1 MIART
6 PEAFAKDG
14 IEVKLR
20 TPVSAIRPLEKEVV
34 TESGE
39 IYPFDDLVLAT
50 GAEARKLGVSG
61 EDLKGVFYLRNL
73 SDAIGIKR
81 FIEAKRARRAIVVG
95 GGLVSLEMCET
106 LRLLGIDTVVL
117 HRSDKPMKRMG
128 QEFGDKILAEMTK
141 NQVLFKENTDIKG
154 FERATA
160 GSIVVH
166 TDNGLEQA
174 DMVVVGIGVTP
185 NTTLA
190 VEAGITLG
198 DSGAI
203 KVNDR
208 MQTNFPYVYSAGDCC
223 ESFHLTSRR
232 PGHFPFGDVARKQG
246 RVVGLNI
253 GGRAAKFP
261 GVVGSFCFKVFEL
274 EVAGTGLTEDEARS
288 CGDEPVSAT
297 IRDYSRSSVYPGA
310 KPIWLTVVADRA
322 SGRVLGAQG
331 IGEEGVVWRVNVLA
345 TAVTSG
351 LTVDDLCDLDL
362 AYAPPFS
369 GASDLIHI
377 AGQQLAK

>member
-20 TPVSAIRPLEKEVV
+20 TPVAALRPGEKEVV

-61 EDLKGVFYLRNL
+61 EDLEGVFYLRNL
-73 SDAIGIKR
+73 SDAIVIKR
-81 FIEAKRARRAIVVG
+81 FIEAKKARRAVVVG
-95 GGLVSLEMCET
+95 AGLVSLEMCEN

-128 QEFGDKILAEMTK
+128 QEFGEKILAEMTK
-141 NQVLFKENTDIKG
+141 NQVIFKENIDIKG

-166 TDNGLEQA
+166 TDNGLEQT
-174 DMVVVGIGVTP
+174 DMAVVGIGVTP

-203 KVNDR
+203 KVNAR

-232 PGHFPFGDVARKQG
+232 PVHFPFGDVARKQG
-246 RVVGLNI
+246 RVVGSNI
-253 GGRAAKFP
+253 GGRAARFP

-274 EVAGTGLTEDEARS
+274 EVAGTGLTEDEALS
-288 CGDEPVSAT
+288 SGYDPVSTT

-310 KPIWLTVVADRA
+310 KPIWLTVVADKA
-322 SGRVLGAQG
+322 SGRVLGGQG

-351 LTVDDLCDLDL
+351 LTVYDLCDLDL

-369 GASDLIHI
+369 GAIDVIHI
-377 AGQQLAK
+377 AGQHLAK